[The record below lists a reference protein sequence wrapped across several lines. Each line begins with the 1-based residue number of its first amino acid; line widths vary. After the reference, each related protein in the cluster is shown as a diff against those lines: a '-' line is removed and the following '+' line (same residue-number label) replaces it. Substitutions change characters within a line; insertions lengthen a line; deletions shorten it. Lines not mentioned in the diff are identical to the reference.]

1 MARKEG
7 LIGRKVGMTQVFGD
21 DGSQIPVT
29 VIQAGPCTVVGIR
42 TRNSHGY
49 DALQLGFEPARKN
62 VTKPMAGHF
71 KKAGVGAVR
80 VVREI
85 RLDRTAAE
93 KLGTYQVG
101 QALTVDI
108 FAPGELVDVVG
119 VSKGKGF
126 QGGVRRFGWYGGDAT
141 HGSMFHRAP
150 GSIGASS
157 DPSRVW
163 PGHRLPGRM
172 GGQRRTVLNVSVVRV
187 LPEQHLVLVR
197 GAVPGASGSFVMVRK
212 SIKTTKA
219 QQQKTT
225 TDKK

>member
-21 DGSQIPVT
+21 DGNQIPVT
-29 VIQAGPCTVVGIR
+29 VIQAGPCTVVGLK
-42 TRNSHGY
+42 TLESHGY
-49 DALQLGFEPARKN
+49 DALQLGFEPKKKN
-62 VTKPMAGHF
+62 VSKPAAGVF
-71 KKAGVGAVR
+71 KKANVAPMG

-85 RLDRTAAE
+85 RLEKSEMLQGYEVGKSVTAE
-93 KLGTYQVG
+93 L
-101 QALTVDI
+101 
-108 FAPGELVDVVG
+108 FAPGEIVDVVG
-119 VSKGKGF
+119 ITKGKGF
-126 QGGVRRFGWYGGDAT
+126 QGGVKRFGWYGGDAT

-172 GGQRRTVLNVSVVRV
+172 GGVQRTVLNISVVRV
-187 LPEQHLVLVR
+187 MPEQNLLLVR
-197 GAVPGASGSFVMVRK
+197 GAVPGANGSLVMIRK

-225 TDKK
+225 DKK

>member
-1 MARKEG
+1 
-7 LIGRKVGMTQVFGD
+7 MTQVFGD

-42 TRNSHGY
+42 TRDSHGY
-49 DALQLGFEPARKN
+49 DAFQLGFEAVKKN

-80 VVREI
+80 VVREL
-85 RLDRTAAE
+85 RLDKAAVE
-93 KLGTYQVG
+93 KFGGVQVG
-101 QALTVDI
+101 QALTVEM

-119 VSKGKGF
+119 VTKGKGF
-126 QGGVRRFGWYGGDAT
+126 QGGVRRHGWYGGDAT

-163 PGHRLPGRM
+163 PGHPLPGRM
-172 GGQRRTVLNVSVVRV
+172 GGERRTVLNVSVVRV

-197 GAVPGASGSFVMVRK
+197 GAVPGASGSLVMVRK
-212 SIKTTKA
+212 SVKTTKA
-219 QQQKTT
+219 QQQKATA
-225 TDKK
+225 DKK

>member
-1 MARKEG
+1 MARREG

-21 DGSQIPVT
+21 DGNQIPVT
-29 VIQAGPCTVVGIR
+29 VIQAGPCTVLGLR
-42 TRNSHGY
+42 TLESHGY
-49 DALQLGFEPARKN
+49 DALQLGFEPKKKN
-62 VTKPMAGHF
+62 VSKPAAGVF
-71 KKAGVGAVR
+71 KKANVAPMR

-85 RLDRTAAE
+85 RLEKSEMLQGYEVGKSVTAE
-93 KLGTYQVG
+93 L
-101 QALTVDI
+101 
-108 FAPGELVDVVG
+108 FAPGEIVDVVG
-119 VSKGKGF
+119 TTKGKGF
-126 QGGVRRFGWYGGDAT
+126 QGGVKRFGWSGGDAT

-172 GGQRRTVLNVSVVRV
+172 GGVQRTVLNISVVRV
-187 LPEQHLVLVR
+187 LPEQNLLLVR
-197 GAVPGASGSFVMVRK
+197 GAVPGANGSLVMIRK

-225 TDKK
+225 DKK